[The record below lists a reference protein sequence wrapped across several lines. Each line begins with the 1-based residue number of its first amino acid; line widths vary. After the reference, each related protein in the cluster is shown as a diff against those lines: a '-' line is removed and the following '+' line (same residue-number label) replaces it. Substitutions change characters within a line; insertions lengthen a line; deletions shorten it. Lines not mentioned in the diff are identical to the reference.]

1 MTVALVLTKT
11 RMMITENSLKMLYYN
26 THTVLEQRTFTLQKC
41 SVRSETNCKNQIVF
55 KNLRIHAHLLHLSES
70 HLLRLYFGVFQ
81 PSVFCVFPVRR
92 NKLSIRLNPKLEEN
106 LKKHRIGSRPRY
118 HSVRRS
124 DSIKDGQA

>member
-1 MTVALVLTKT
+1 
-11 RMMITENSLKMLYYN
+11 MITENSLKMLYYN

-81 PSVFCVFPVRR
+81 PSVFCVFSRTQKQTV
-92 NKLSIRLNPKLEEN
+92 NTTEPKAGGESEKAQDWEQATVPFCEEE
-106 LKKHRIGSRPRY
+106 
-118 HSVRRS
+118 
-124 DSIKDGQA
+124 